1 MKQLEIEKNQLQQ
14 NVFKLTETNKQ
25 LERDMLMIAPIV
37 EEKDRLIG
45 EQNNMIKQM
54 RDQFETDK
62 LKQREEYMRAFNRMK
77 EELAMV
83 RSSTS
88 GKTGQLEQ
96 LQSNLAA
103 KIQENEELANQV
115 SLLEA
120 KLKKLQEDLKNI
132 DNLNAEITSLK
143 DQIRVMD
150 KQLFEYKIK
159 AQDIESAY
167 DLLKK
172 EVMMAKSSS
181 GSFEESLEELKLQI
195 SENERV
201 IKTLTQSKSDLNSKI
216 STLQKEKG

>member
-1 MKQLEIEKNQLQQ
+1 MVKLEAKMKQLEIEKNQLQQ

-88 GKTGQLEQ
+88 ASTSGKTGQLE
-96 LQSNLAA
+96 
-103 KIQENEELANQV
+103 
-115 SLLEA
+115 
-120 KLKKLQEDLKNI
+120 
-132 DNLNAEITSLK
+132 
-143 DQIRVMD
+143 
-150 KQLFEYKIK
+150 
-159 AQDIESAY
+159 
-167 DLLKK
+167 
-172 EVMMAKSSS
+172 
-181 GSFEESLEELKLQI
+181 
-195 SENERV
+195 
-201 IKTLTQSKSDLNSKI
+201 
-216 STLQKEKG
+216 

>member
-181 GSFEESLEELKLQI
+181 GSFEESLE
-195 SENERV
+195 
-201 IKTLTQSKSDLNSKI
+201 
-216 STLQKEKG
+216 